1 MTQISIAKDFSKFPI
16 GKSRVDGPHSGQA
29 FLEDYLL
36 PKLREATAENPLIID
51 LDDTIGLTA
60 SFLEAAFGGLVKKG
74 YKKSDLEKIL
84 RLVTTQP
91 SFVMYEELTWEYI
104 EETEKEMQ
112 K

>member
-1 MTQISIAKDFSKFPI
+1 MTQISIAKDFSEFPI
-16 GKSRVDGPHSGQA
+16 GRSRRDGPYSGQA

-36 PKLREATAENPLIID
+36 PNLKEATAENPLIID

-60 SFLEAAFGGLVKKG
+60 SFLEAAFGGLIKKG

-91 SFVMYEELTWEYI
+91 SFDSFKVLTWEYI